1 MSVAE
6 QLAAW
11 SRSKIAVYR
20 KEIAAVYGRKE
31 IAAAWPQLLQL
42 RYDRKRLKTARK
54 ARVQKEKT
62 LLRYGPANT

>member
-11 SRSKIAVYR
+11 SRSKIAVY
-20 KEIAAVYGRKE
+20 RKE

-54 ARVQKEKT
+54 AKVQKEKT